1 MLVLGFPDYDRQA
14 SALAKALNA
23 PYRLIELHRFPDGE
37 SQLRL
42 PPALPGQV
50 VLCRSLDR
58 PNGKLVELLLAAGC
72 ARQLGASQLILV
84 APYLCYMRQD
94 KAFRTGEAISQQ
106 IVGNFLAGLFDTLV
120 TVDPH
125 LHRVHSLAEAVPV
138 RRAVAASAAPAM
150 GAFLATRTG
159 HPLLVGPDAESEQWV
174 RTVAERASLDYVIA
188 HKTRRGDRQV
198 EIRLPEHDYTGTD
211 VVLVD
216 DVLSTG
222 QTLASTARAL
232 RESGARQ
239 VDVLVTHALIASDAL
254 DTLRSAGVSEIWS
267 SDSIPHPS
275 NVLDLAPLLA
285 SALE

>member
-1 MLVLGFPDYDRQA
+1 MFVLGFPEYDRQA

-42 PPALPGQV
+42 PPSLPGQV

-58 PNGKLVELLLAAGC
+58 PNSKLVELLLAAGC
-72 ARQLGASQLILV
+72 ARQLGVSQLILV

-94 KAFRTGEAISQQ
+94 KAFRTGEAISQR

-138 RRAVAASAAPAM
+138 RCAVAASAARAM
-150 GAFLATRTG
+150 GAFLATHTD

-174 RTVAERASLDYVIA
+174 RTVAEQASLDYVVA
-188 HKTRRGDRQV
+188 NKTRRGDRQV
-198 EIRLPEHDYTGTD
+198 EICLPKHHYSGVD

-216 DVLSTG
+216 DVVSTG
-222 QTLASTARAL
+222 QTLASATRAL

-239 VDVLVTHALIASDAL
+239 VDVLVTHALITSDAMEML
-254 DTLRSAGVSEIWS
+254 QSAGVREIWS

-285 SALE
+285 SVID

>member
-94 KAFRTGEAISQQ
+94 AAFHPGEAVSQA
-106 IVGNFLAGLFDTLV
+106 IVQYRQKKEITGPLF
-120 TVDPH
+120 
-125 LHRVHSLAEAVPV
+125 
-138 RRAVAASAAPAM
+138 
-150 GAFLATRTG
+150 
-159 HPLLVGPDAESEQWV
+159 VGMD
-174 RTVAERASLDYVIA
+174 
-188 HKTRRGDRQV
+188 
-198 EIRLPEHDYTGTD
+198 
-211 VVLVD
+211 
-216 DVLSTG
+216 
-222 QTLASTARAL
+222 
-232 RESGARQ
+232 
-239 VDVLVTHALIASDAL
+239 THAL
-254 DTLRSAGVSEIWS
+254 SE
-267 SDSIPHPS
+267 P
-275 NVLDLAPLLA
+275 ALA
-285 SALE
+285 SQRPLGLKVTA

>member
-125 LHRVHSLAEAVPV
+125 LHRVHA
-138 RRAVAASAAPAM
+138 
-150 GAFLATRTG
+150 
-159 HPLLVGPDAESEQWV
+159 Q
-174 RTVAERASLDYVIA
+174 TVQML
-188 HKTRRGDRQV
+188 
-198 EIRLPEHDYTGTD
+198 
-211 VVLVD
+211 
-216 DVLSTG
+216 G
-222 QTLASTARAL
+222 QGRD
-232 RESGARQ
+232 Q
-239 VDVLVTHALIASDAL
+239 F
-254 DTLRSAGVSEIWS
+254 
-267 SDSIPHPS
+267 
-275 NVLDLAPLLA
+275 
-285 SALE
+285 